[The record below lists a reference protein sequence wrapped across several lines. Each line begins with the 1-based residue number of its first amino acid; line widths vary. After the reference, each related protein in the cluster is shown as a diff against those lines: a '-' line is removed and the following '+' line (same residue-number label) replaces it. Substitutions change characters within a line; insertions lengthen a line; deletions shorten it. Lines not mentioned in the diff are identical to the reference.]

1 MVAVAVEVG
10 VLVGAFTVPVQAALS
25 GQQAGLLRGS

>member
-1 MVAVAVEVG
+1 MVAVTVEVG
-10 VLVGAFTVPVQAALS
+10 VLVGAFTVPVHAAFS

>member
-1 MVAVAVEVG
+1 MAVTVEEDG
-10 VLVGAFTVPVQAALS
+10 VFVGAFTVPVQAALS